1 MKILFHLWSP
11 AAGKLCCLVP
21 VCAACQGASAAPE
34 NILGHFS
41 EEASPYPLLRGLF
54 SNIQAAHCN
63 SEGCAIIMCLNFCA
77 TCFLV
82 ILPRWCWMNIASSI
96 VFACTSQ
103 NQYGKMSAA
112 FCGTSVLLANS
123 DAVGVL
129 SQLNSTDSGGTGRW
143 GKKSFVFLNNVLLP
157 SFFALPHRSNQA

>member
-1 MKILFHLWSP
+1 
-11 AAGKLCCLVP
+11 
-21 VCAACQGASAAPE
+21 
-34 NILGHFS
+34 
-41 EEASPYPLLRGLF
+41 
-54 SNIQAAHCN
+54 
-63 SEGCAIIMCLNFCA
+63 
-77 TCFLV
+77 
-82 ILPRWCWMNIASSI
+82 MNIASSI

-103 NQYGKMSAA
+103 KQYGKMSAA

-129 SQLNSTDSGGTGRW
+129 SQLSSTDSGGTGRW